1 MTARRADGAYG
12 LWTSSDSGATFRK
25 LRNVE
30 EADTI
35 GFGKPAP
42 GHRSPALYTSARI
55 DGVRGIF
62 RSDSAGRRWVR
73 VNDDEHQYAWT
84 GNAITGDPRVY
95 GRVYVSTNGRG
106 VVYGEPGAG
115 RSSPFAS
122 TRDVTRSGTSRRPL
136 TPSAARRPGSRAS
149 REPYFTRRTAVG
161 LTVGP
166 PSSPPAGF
174 VPAPSAGSL
183 AIGGRS

>member
-1 MTARRADGAYG
+1 VRFKAVPGHEGQIWLAGGSAGGGAYG
-12 LWTSSDSGATFRK
+12 LWTSTIPARPSAEA
-25 LRNVE
+25 RNVE

-55 DGVRGIF
+55 GGERGIF

-106 VVYGEPGAG
+106 VVYGEPS
-115 RSSPFAS
+115 RNSHHEHDEDCD
-122 TRDVTRSGTSRRPL
+122 RDDRDDRDHR
-136 TPSAARRPGSRAS
+136 
-149 REPYFTRRTAVG
+149 
-161 LTVGP
+161 
-166 PSSPPAGF
+166 
-174 VPAPSAGSL
+174 
-183 AIGGRS
+183 